1 MSAAFPTRYG
11 NARWG
16 GNIRQLPDGRWLWK
30 LWTGFPGGNSGVA
43 DTELDAI
50 EALRHALAPD
60 DED

>member
-1 MSAAFPTRYG
+1 MAASVRYG

-16 GNIRQLPDGRWLWK
+16 GVIRPQADGTYLWK

-60 DED
+60 EVDE